1 MKFLEKKAWS
11 AYAVGAGIGVLS
23 WFTFATA
30 DRPLG
35 ITTAFEYTAALAQ
48 RAIAPGLAAPYAAA
62 QAAEGKAPAIDWEWA
77 LVLGV
82 FLGAYASARL
92 SGDRAPE
99 ERAPAVWR
107 QRFGGSSA
115 RRYAAAFIG
124 GLIMMLGARIA
135 RGCTSGHMISG
146 ILQLSLASMIF
157 AAVAASVA
165 EGAAFV
171 LYGTAGRIHD

>member
-1 MKFLEKKAWS
+1 MRILAKKAWS
-11 AYAVGAGIGVLS
+11 PYAVGAGIGVLS
-23 WFTFATA
+23 WLTFATA
-30 DRPLG
+30 DQPLG

-48 RAIAPGLAAPYAAA
+48 RAIAPNFAASYVAA

-82 FLGAYASARL
+82 FLGAYASALL

-99 ERAPAVWR
+99 ERVPAAWR
-107 QRFGGSSA
+107 ERFGGSSA
-115 RRYAAAFIG
+115 HRYAAAFIG

-146 ILQLSLASMIF
+146 ILQLSAASLIF
-157 AAVAASVA
+157 AAVVA
-165 EGAAFV
+165 PVAGATAFV
-171 LYGTAGRIHD
+171 LYGMARRQ